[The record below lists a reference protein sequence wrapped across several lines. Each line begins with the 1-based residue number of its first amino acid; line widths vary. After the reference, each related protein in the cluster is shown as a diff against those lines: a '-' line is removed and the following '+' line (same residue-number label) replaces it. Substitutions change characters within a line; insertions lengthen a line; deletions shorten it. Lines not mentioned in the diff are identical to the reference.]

1 MDLYEPTQEELDHRE
16 YCDGCDQLI
25 DDDGSLFTYN
35 SKKDTWVCNKCW
47 ELLIK

>member
-1 MDLYEPTQEELDHRE
+1 MYEPTQEELDHRE
-16 YCDGCDQLI
+16 YCGGCDQLI

-35 SKKDTWVCNKCW
+35 STKDNWVCNKCC